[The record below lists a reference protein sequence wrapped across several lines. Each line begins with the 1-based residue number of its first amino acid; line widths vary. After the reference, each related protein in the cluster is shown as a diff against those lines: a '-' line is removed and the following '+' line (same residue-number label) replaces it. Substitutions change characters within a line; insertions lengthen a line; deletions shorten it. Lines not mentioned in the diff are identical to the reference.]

1 MGQTPLVAYL
11 PCQCTQPLA
20 VSHIWCKAIMTVLLF
35 LASGLLEQ
43 ACEHYF
49 IFKEYIGKVLLLY
62 DVI

>member
-1 MGQTPLVAYL
+1 
-11 PCQCTQPLA
+11 
-20 VSHIWCKAIMTVLLF
+20 MTVLLF

-62 DVI
+62 DIIWEWDALIVILDFEEKY